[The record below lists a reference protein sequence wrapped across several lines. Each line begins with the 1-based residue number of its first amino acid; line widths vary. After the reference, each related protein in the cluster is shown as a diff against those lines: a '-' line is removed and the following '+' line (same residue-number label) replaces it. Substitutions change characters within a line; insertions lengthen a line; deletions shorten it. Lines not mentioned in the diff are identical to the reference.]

1 MNEDDIIIL
10 LEERAKKLN
19 KFDPIIFKI
28 RKELQTKEK
37 IESIYELYGAI
48 FNKFEIEKFD
58 IEQLIN
64 IELSIQK
71 DVLTK
76 RTKMIELYKY
86 AISQKKEIYLVE
98 DSILPKSFWMAV
110 LDEFEISGYRQI
122 YLSNEYG
129 CSIGTGLINIIKR
142 NLGDK
147 TFVYFGRKQEF
158 SGLKINENVIEI
170 PSALE
175 LLSESS
181 YAEMRFYP
189 TNINERTMLGLFLT
203 RSFSN
208 PFELC
213 NTDGRRKVVNFDD
226 FVYLFISPLIVN
238 YVLWLVNI
246 LKREKFDGVLFA
258 ARDGYFFNKMYEW
271 LKTNDI
277 EDTFPPNIY
286 FYTSRKAAGNAAID
300 SEEII
305 SRIFALPYKD
315 SPETVL
321 KKKLQVEDDEII
333 EYQKTGA
340 RNLIEYA
347 LLHKKLIYEKSRK
360 QRKNYLSYAKKLK
373 LKENGKYAFFDL
385 GTSGTTLLFLRKIM
399 PFELIG
405 TAFFWYDVFDGEK
418 RELPIQPMYLNSQ
431 IDDTNSYNYMI
442 KNEYLQE
449 QYVFL
454 EPIMTSLEPSVFG
467 FDENGKPIFES
478 EPRTILEKERVKRA
492 QDIIMN
498 YFIEFMQYYYIKDV
512 PIGSFYVEQFFTLK
526 DMKYTNESCKELDG
540 YFNRDDLGASKVEIK
555 RSDDRKGRD
564 VVYIFKDGS

>member
-1 MNEDDIIIL
+1 M
-10 LEERAKKLN
+10 
-19 KFDPIIFKI
+19 
-28 RKELQTKEK
+28 
-37 IESIYELYGAI
+37 
-48 FNKFEIEKFD
+48 
-58 IEQLIN
+58 
-64 IELSIQK
+64 SIQK

-98 DSILPKSFWMAV
+98 DSILPKGFWMAV
-110 LDEFEISGYRQI
+110 LDEFEISEYRQI

-175 LLSESS
+175 LLSKSS

-226 FVYLFISPLIVN
+226 FIYLFISPLIVN

-555 RSDDRKGRD
+555 RR
-564 VVYIFKDGS
+564 

>member
-1 MNEDDIIIL
+1 MRFRQNQGENIHEVVASVDEKYCREKIDISEVVIFSILDILIMRKVMNEDDIIIL

-71 DVLTK
+71 GILTK

-226 FVYLFISPLIVN
+226 LFYLFISPLIVN

-271 LKTNDI
+271 LKNKR
-277 EDTFPPNIY
+277 Y
-286 FYTSRKAAGNAAID
+286 R
-300 SEEII
+300 
-305 SRIFALPYKD
+305 R
-315 SPETVL
+315 
-321 KKKLQVEDDEII
+321 
-333 EYQKTGA
+333 
-340 RNLIEYA
+340 
-347 LLHKKLIYEKSRK
+347 
-360 QRKNYLSYAKKLK
+360 YLS
-373 LKENGKYAFFDL
+373 
-385 GTSGTTLLFLRKIM
+385 T
-399 PFELIG
+399 
-405 TAFFWYDVFDGEK
+405 
-418 RELPIQPMYLNSQ
+418 
-431 IDDTNSYNYMI
+431 
-442 KNEYLQE
+442 EYLLLYIE
-449 QYVFL
+449 
-454 EPIMTSLEPSVFG
+454 
-467 FDENGKPIFES
+467 ES
-478 EPRTILEKERVKRA
+478 
-492 QDIIMN
+492 
-498 YFIEFMQYYYIKDV
+498 
-512 PIGSFYVEQFFTLK
+512 GW
-526 DMKYTNESCKELDG
+526 
-540 YFNRDDLGASKVEIK
+540 
-555 RSDDRKGRD
+555 
-564 VVYIFKDGS
+564 